1 MAQKK
6 ITYKAGDI
14 FAIPVAGNQFVFG
27 RILLDV
33 PRQCMQTGLAER
45 YGGLYNV
52 NCLILEG
59 FDLLKNTPEFEAAPT
74 VIKGYAATDEA
85 IADGTFKIV
94 GHQPVDPRE
103 VDFPESVFMVRFHT
117 AVYFIKGELQ
127 LLLPVDREKAIAS
140 GFDISCVIHS
150 LESFGTVILAL
161 MGSTNL
167 AGAAVDLPQQDVRFA
182 PPELREKIYA
192 LVNEDLSAT
201 PYYDLALKHGFDTA
215 RFFTDALVKEEA
227 ESPGRLLEGISWAFD
242 GEKYA
247 TQAKFEKALAE
258 YADAI
263 DTPLE
268 TGEKIHLEA
277 IAILLEYIDEK
288 DKDREMKFV
297 LKPANGA
304 YFTDTELL
312 YKINAKV
319 SKRLADLDKHFFE
332 GLSLLKNDTPPLYS
346 LNLGS

>member
-1 MAQKK
+1 MARKK
-6 ITYKAGDI
+6 IAYKAGDI
-14 FAIPVAGNQFVFG
+14 FAMPVANGQYVFG

-74 VIKGYAATDEA
+74 AIKGYAATDEA

-117 AVYFIKGELQ
+117 AVFFIKGELQ

-167 AGAAVDLPQQDVRFA
+167 AGAAVDLPHQDVRFA
-182 PPELREKIYA
+182 PPDIREKIYA

-201 PYYDLALKHGFDTA
+201 PYYDLALKHGFDTT

-227 ESPGRLLEGISWAFD
+227 EASGRLLEGISWAFD

-247 TQAKFEKALAE
+247 TLEKFEKALAK
-258 YADAI
+258 YADEI
-263 DTPLE
+263 DATLE
-268 TGEKIHLEA
+268 TGEKIHLGA
-277 IAILLEYIDEK
+277 IAILVEYVDEE
-288 DKDREMKFV
+288 DEDHELKFV
-297 LKPANGA
+297 LKPDNGA
-304 YFTDTELL
+304 YFTDIELL
-312 YKINAKV
+312 YKINKKV
-319 SKRLADLDKHFFE
+319 TKRLADMDKHFFE
-332 GLSLLKNDTPPLYS
+332 GLSLLKNDIPPLYS